1 MNRLD
6 IGFVLQR
13 AIETYVKF
21 WRTMLGL
28 ALAIQIPVALIDALL
43 TGSSLLAGRV
53 ILGLVSLVVSV
64 VAGVVVSGMFV
75 LLFDDVRD
83 GRQDR
88 TIAEYFNATTPRFG
102 PLCIT
107 GFLVGLGVFGGLL
120 LLVVPGVIL
129 MVWWSLSGVV
139 VMLEQ
144 KDGTAAMRRSK
155 EIVRGNAWRL
165 FGLILL
171 SSIMAGV
178 VTAITGAVLTLV
190 LPGAGSFA
198 SVFVGSLAGVI
209 ALPFSSIV
217 PVVAYFDLT
226 APEAIGADQA

>member
-1 MNRLD
+1 MPPR
-6 IGFVLQR
+6 R
-13 AIETYVKF
+13 ASAPSASPDF
-21 WRTMLGL
+21 
-28 ALAIQIPVALIDALL
+28 
-43 TGSSLLAGRV
+43 SSA
-53 ILGLVSLVVSV
+53 SASSP
-64 VAGVVVSGMFV
+64 A
-75 LLFDDVRD
+75 
-83 GRQDR
+83 
-88 TIAEYFNATTPRFG
+88 
-102 PLCIT
+102 
-107 GFLVGLGVFGGLL
+107 LL

-178 VTAITGAVLTLV
+178 VTAITGAVLTLL